1 MHGGQVEMDG
11 GERWQIF
18 RFSEVGGGGNPD
30 ICEWLV
36 SELNR
41 IRK

>member
-1 MHGGQVEMDG
+1 MEAKL
-11 GERWQIF
+11 RWMEVKASRF
-18 RFSEVGGGGNPD
+18 SVFSEVDGGGNPD